1 MKRTR
6 RRENRRQ
13 DTRNFTDILPRV
25 RHRSPIAQTGDKV
38 GPPARSRASDTT
50 HYLRA
55 ESAAAAVDY
64 APEGF
69 VASVGQHVSLE
80 PPSRTGTPALH
91 LAALPLADEIIASG
105 LRVDVRYLKRTR
117 FRPDEYTSNFF
128 HETVQGGSHVVV

>member
-1 MKRTR
+1 M
-6 RRENRRQ
+6 
-13 DTRNFTDILPRV
+13 L
-25 RHRSPIAQTGDKV
+25 A
-38 GPPARSRASDTT
+38 SRASDTT

-69 VASVGQHVSLE
+69 VASVEQHVSFE
-80 PPSRTGTPALH
+80 PPSRTGTPPLH

-117 FRPDEYTSNFF
+117 GFPTMNTSETFLFFFFFFFF
-128 HETVQGGSHVVV
+128 HRPWPWSSHSYSVKNDDVATKLYIPEADTR